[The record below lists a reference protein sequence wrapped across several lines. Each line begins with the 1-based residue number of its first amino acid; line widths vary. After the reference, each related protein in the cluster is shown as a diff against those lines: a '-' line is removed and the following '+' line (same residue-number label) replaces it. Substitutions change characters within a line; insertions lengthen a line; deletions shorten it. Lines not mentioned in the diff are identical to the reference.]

1 MKGYQLIIKGSF
13 VYFGGSRTIHSK
25 KVFLS
30 QEKAEE
36 HQEEFVRL
44 CTTPAY
50 KEDLSFLDKG
60 QQYKVS
66 IIEVEI
72 ME

>member
-1 MKGYQLIIKGSF
+1 MQGYQLVIKGSF

-44 CTTPAY
+44 CTTTAY
-50 KEDLSFLDKG
+50 KEDLSFLDKD
-60 QQYKVS
+60 QKYAVN

-72 ME
+72 VE